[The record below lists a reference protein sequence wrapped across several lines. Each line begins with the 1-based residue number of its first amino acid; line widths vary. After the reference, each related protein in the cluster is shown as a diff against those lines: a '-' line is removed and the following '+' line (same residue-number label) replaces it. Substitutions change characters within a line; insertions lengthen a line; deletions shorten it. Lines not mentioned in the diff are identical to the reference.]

1 MKTRDSM
8 VFYRS
13 FYEAIKELNNEQQ
26 GKIYNAIFAYSLDF
40 IEPELSGIC
49 KTVWTLIKP
58 QLDAN
63 IRKYKNGLK
72 PKQKQKVSKTEA
84 KGKQGISKSEANVN
98 DNVNVNDKVNEK
110 ENVNAN
116 EKVYRAFAHL
126 SLTVRE
132 FEDLEKEYPKSDID
146 QVLDDIENYAKN
158 KNYKSLKLT
167 AKSWL
172 KKRHDEK
179 VSKNLSEK
187 PFNLVR
193 AVL

>member
-1 MKTRDSM
+1 MKNTRDSM

-26 GKIYNAIFAYSLDF
+26 GIIYNAIFSYSLDF
-40 IEPELSGIC
+40 IEPELTGIC
-49 KTVWTLIKP
+49 KTIWTLIKP

-63 IRKYKNGLK
+63 IKKYKNGLK
-72 PKQKQKVSKTEA
+72 PKQKQSTIKIEA
-84 KGKQGISKSEANVN
+84 KQKQNRSKVQANVN
-98 DNVNVNDKVNEK
+98 DNVNDNVNEKVNVNDK
-110 ENVNAN
+110 
-116 EKVYRAFAHL
+116 KVYRAFAHL
-126 SLTVRE
+126 SLSVRE

-146 QVLDDIENYAKN
+146 DILDEIENYANN

-167 AKSWL
+167 AKKWL
-172 KKRHDEK
+172 KKRYDEK
-179 VSKNLSEK
+179 VSKNLNNK